1 VDGERIGALVG
12 SIGGLVFI
20 LVNAGGLPGPAP
32 LIARCLGVAAFAFV
46 VWYAVLRPRPGRA
59 ETGPPP
65 REAMRVY
72 WICVGAMGLAIPLGA
87 AAINNVLDLPE
98 LTVCWVVLV
107 VGAHFLPFAKAFE
120 APVFAPLAWTLMA
133 LAVLG
138 GTLTLA
144 LAVQAAAWAAVLAGA
159 ALLGF
164 SALGAR
170 TGGRLRS
177 A

>member
-1 VDGERIGALVG
+1 MNGERIGALVG
-12 SIGGLVFI
+12 AIGGLVFV

-59 ETGPPP
+59 EAGPPT
-65 REAMRVY
+65 RGAMRLY

-87 AAINNVLDLPE
+87 AAINNVLDTPE

-107 VGAHFLPFAKAFE
+107 VGAHFLPFAKAFD
-120 APVFAPLAWTLMA
+120 APVFTPLAWTLIG
-133 LAVLG
+133 LAVIG
-138 GTLTLA
+138 GALTLA
-144 LAVQAAAWAAVLAGA
+144 LAVQAAAWTAVLAGA

-164 SALGAR
+164 SAAGAR
-170 TGGRLRS
+170 PGAER
-177 A
+177 